1 VQHVDI
7 LIDPFRPLVLERLG
21 LAPTVLL
28 KLNPRLIIARI
39 VGFRRDGP
47 LAERA
52 GHDINYVAA
61 SGILSLLGRSGQPP
75 YAPSNLLADFG
86 GGGMVALVGILL
98 ALISRGVTGKGQV
111 VEANMEDGVGYLGT
125 MARLGK
131 MGVSGRADA
140 VAGSGDGDGGSTA
153 VKKSPRKGRM
163 MPKAA
168 TNATIADLPG
178 RAADKAQR
186 RKESIWSNPR
196 GQNLLDGGCPY
207 YDCYETKDSRFM
219 AVGALEPK
227 FFAQLIHGLDL
238 PDRILITREDRVT
251 WPHLRA
257 LFARTFKSKTRKQWE
272 AIFEGKDACCTP
284 VLSLEEMRKSGYE
297 QRPMVTLRG
306 SPGLAIV
313 GGGGNEGTGTDVE
326 RSTVEAG
333 QGDGVEGDGWTGKI
347 LQAGEGGEEV
357 LKLWMGWTR
366 DVDVKVVDGGWEM
379 VEARS
384 RL

>member
-1 VQHVDI
+1 MQEADI

-47 LAERA
+47 MAERA
-52 GHDINYVAA
+52 GHDINYLAA
-61 SGILSLLGRSGQPP
+61 SGVLGLLGRAGSPP

-86 GGGMVALVGILL
+86 GGGMVALVGVLL
-98 ALISRGVTGKGQV
+98 ALVNRGITGKGQV

-125 MARLGK
+125 MARLGRI
-131 MGVSGRADA
+131 GELGRADA
-140 VAGSGDGDGGSTA
+140 AVSDGDGGSTA
-153 VKKSPRKGRM
+153 VESPPGQASEART
-163 MPKAA
+163 A
-168 TNATIADLPG
+168 TTKVTMANQSN
-178 RAADKAQR
+178 KAQSR
-186 RKESIWSNPR
+186 GANIWSDSR

-207 YDCYETKDSRFM
+207 YDCYETKDGQYM

-227 FFAQLIHGLDL
+227 FFAQLIHGLVL
-238 PDRILITREDRVT
+238 PTEILTTREDRAT
-251 WPHLRA
+251 WPHLRT
-257 LFARTFKSKTRKQWE
+257 LFTQTFKSKTRKQWE
-272 AIFEGKDACCTP
+272 AVFEGKDACCTP
-284 VLSLEEMRKSGYE
+284 VLSLEEMRKSGYV

-313 GGGGNEGTGTDVE
+313 TGAGNEGKGLNGE

-347 LQAGEGGEEV
+347 LEAGKGGEEV
-357 LKLWMGWTR
+357 LKSWMGWKSGV
-366 DVDVKVVDGGWEM
+366 DVDVVDGGWEKI
-379 VEARS
+379 EGRS